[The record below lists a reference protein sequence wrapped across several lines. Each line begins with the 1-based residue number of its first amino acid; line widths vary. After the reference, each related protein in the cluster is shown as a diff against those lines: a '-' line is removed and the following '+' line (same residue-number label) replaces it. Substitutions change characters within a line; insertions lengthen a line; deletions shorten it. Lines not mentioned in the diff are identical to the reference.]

1 MIAIRLMLRRL
12 GADTRGATAI
22 EYGLICSLIIIAMMT
37 GLVSLG
43 GGSAGM
49 WGKIQNDVELTCKP
63 VSARLSSGAP
73 RSEDYQLDLLAGHE
87 PAIHVQPVERQ
98 EALQLE
104 IAVCHP
110 VRERLHGLS
119 RYNGYNIDDSRPDR
133 RRFLG

>member
-49 WGKIQNDVELTCKP
+49 WGKISERRGDLH
-63 VSARLSSGAP
+63 VSRSAP
-73 RSEDYQLDLLAGHE
+73 G
-87 PAIHVQPVERQ
+87 
-98 EALQLE
+98 
-104 IAVCHP
+104 
-110 VRERLHGLS
+110 
-119 RYNGYNIDDSRPDR
+119 
-133 RRFLG
+133 